1 MSQGESAT
9 PLGKVRGLG
18 SAREGGHHWLEERFT
33 SIALLLLSF
42 WLLFSLFLLP
52 DLSLVIIKEW
62 LGSAW
67 GAIPMALL
75 VITVMLPFASHAQ
88 EKVEMADVMRSNGKI
103 YVIVGIIL
111 IVLIGLF
118 VYLFSVDRKVAR
130 LEKKLENPGKPR

>member
-33 SIALLLLSF
+33 SVALLLLSF
-42 WLLFSLFLLP
+42 WLLFSLIMLP

-75 VITVMLPFASHAQ
+75 VIAAFKHGTDGL
-88 EKVEMADVMRSNGKI
+88 KV
-103 YVIVGIIL
+103 
-111 IVLIGLF
+111 
-118 VYLFSVDRKVAR
+118 SVDDYVHDEGTRIALHYFLDMAAIAGASVA
-130 LEKKLENPGKPR
+130 LFALAKIVFGAAA

>member
-33 SIALLLLSF
+33 SVALVILSL
-42 WLLFSLFLLP
+42 WLLFSLLMLP
-52 DLSLVIIKEW
+52 DLSLDILKEW

-75 VITVMLPFASHAQ
+75 VITAFRHGLDGL
-88 EKVEMADVMRSNGKI
+88 KVVVDD
-103 YVIVGIIL
+103 YVHDEGTR
-111 IVLIGLF
+111 IGLHYF
-118 VYLFSVDRKVAR
+118 LTMVAIGGASVALFALAR
-130 LEKKLENPGKPR
+130 IVFGAGA

>member
-33 SIALLLLSF
+33 SVALLLLSF
-42 WLLFSLFLLP
+42 WLLFSLIMLP

-67 GAIPMALL
+67 AAIPMTLL
-75 VITVMLPFASHAQ
+75 VITAFKHGLDGLKVVVDDYVHDEGTRIGFHYFLAMAAIAGASVALFALA
-88 EKVEMADVMRSNGKI
+88 KI
-103 YVIVGIIL
+103 VFG
-111 IVLIGLF
+111 
-118 VYLFSVDRKVAR
+118 ATA
-130 LEKKLENPGKPR
+130 

>member
-18 SAREGGHHWLEERFT
+18 SAHEGGHHWLEERFT
-33 SIALLLLSF
+33 SVALLLLSF

-75 VITVMLPFASHAQ
+75 VITAFKHGLDGL
-88 EKVEMADVMRSNGKI
+88 KVVVDD
-103 YVIVGIIL
+103 YVHDEGSR
-111 IVLIGLF
+111 IGLHYF
-118 VYLFSVDRKVAR
+118 LAMAAIAGASVALFALAR
-130 LEKKLENPGKPR
+130 IVFGAAA